1 MKEWSKSN
9 QFNSFNSWKGL
20 LYSEWYKAIIEWRDG
35 VRTAPLPPIEV
46 SLDPIHACQ
55 LMCEH
60 CNAHRYLTES
70 IPGSKRMSD
79 EHIVKLTKAVSVWG
93 VKGICWG
100 GGGEPSLHTKL
111 GECMEIAHKMGV
123 KNSIATN
130 GINYDDT
137 LIRQA
142 VETCRW
148 IGVSIDAAKKET
160 YKIGRKA
167 DKFDVAVTNIKKMVK
182 ASRKAKSGCDVS
194 FKFLIFDYNQHEI
207 YDACLLAKKLGVR
220 DFHARPADW
229 RHQGLG
235 DWKKKQGIY
244 DLDLIKQQFE
254 KCHSIETEKFRVFT
268 VTHKFNADFTPRR
281 EFEKCWASPI
291 CIQLC
296 ANGKIYLCPDVRHSE
311 DYELGEHFPDPSAMM
326 KMWGSKKHYDMV
338 FGDTAKKCTSRCTFS
353 PYNTQMEKLFVGD
366 DNPMCWQ
373 FV

>member
-20 LYSEWYKAIIEWRDG
+20 LYSEWYKAILAWRDG
-35 VRTAPLPPIEV
+35 KRDNPFPPIEV

-60 CNAHRYLTES
+60 CNAHRYLTKD
-70 IPGSKRMSD
+70 IPGSKRMTD
-79 EHIVKLTKAVSVWG
+79 EHIINLTNFLATWG
-93 VKGICWG
+93 VKAICWG

-111 GECMEIAHKMGV
+111 GDCLELSHNRGV
-123 KNSIATN
+123 KNSLATN
-130 GINYDDT
+130 GINYDRD

-142 VETCRW
+142 VKTCRW
-148 IGVSIDAAKKET
+148 IGVSVDASTKET

-167 DKFDVAVTNIKKMVK
+167 DKFSIAVHNLRDMVREVKRQKTN
-182 ASRKAKSGCDVS
+182 CDVS

-207 YDACLLAKKLGVR
+207 YAACKLAKKLGVR

-235 DWKKKQGIY
+235 DWRKKQSIY
-244 DLDLIKQQFE
+244 NLNLIREQFE
-254 KCHSIETEKFRVFT
+254 RCHKLESHKFRVFT
-268 VTHKFNADFTPRR
+268 VTHKFNDDFTPKRI
-281 EFEKCWASPI
+281 FEKCWATPI

-296 ANGKIYLCPDVRHSE
+296 ANGAIYLCPDVRHDE
-311 DYELGEHFPDPSAMM
+311 RFKLGEHFPDPMNIQRI
-326 KMWGSKKHYDMV
+326 WGSNKHREMV
-338 FGDTAKKCTSRCTFS
+338 FGDTAKMCTSRCTYS
-353 PYNTQMEKLFVGD
+353 PYNTQMEKLFVENKD
-366 DNPMCWQ
+366 PMCWE